1 LLFYENS
8 LPPPLT
14 KGLNETTS
22 GSSNGGGGG
31 SSSSSSS
38 YRRSLMADER
48 ERERERGDF
57 VKNERV
63 VS

>member
-14 KGLNETTS
+14 KKGLNETTS
-22 GSSNGGGGG
+22 SN
-31 SSSSSSS
+31 SSSSH
-38 YRRSLMADER
+38 RRSLTADEREKER

-57 VKNERV
+57 VKNKE
-63 VS
+63 